1 MEHAQEREP
10 LVGGAAS
17 DPAEASDNQFLKNAS
32 SAVRA
37 GFIQKV
43 YGVLFAQLL
52 VTSVVAYP
60 FVGVPSVKLW
70 AQQQGFAMIVVCL
83 VLNIAFLCTLSC
95 RRDLA
100 RTVPTNYLLLFG
112 FTATEGVLVGVICSV
127 YTLNSIL
134 FAVAATS
141 FLVGGLSC
149 YAMYTKSDFTT
160 MGPYLFAALLVL
172 TIFGLFLAFF
182 PIPFLQ
188 TVYCCIGILLFS
200 FYLIYDTQLIMGKG
214 ELKLGIDDYI
224 LGALMLYVD
233 IIQLF
238 LYILQLFGNRS

>member
-1 MEHAQEREP
+1 
-10 LVGGAAS
+10 
-17 DPAEASDNQFLKNAS
+17 
-32 SAVRA
+32 
-37 GFIQKV
+37 
-43 YGVLFAQLL
+43 
-52 VTSVVAYP
+52 
-60 FVGVPSVKLW
+60 
-70 AQQQGFAMIVVCL
+70 MIVVCL
-83 VLNIAFLCTLSC
+83 VVNVAFLCTLTC
-95 RRDLA
+95 RRGELA
-100 RTVPTNYLLLFG
+100 RKVPTNYLLLFG

-160 MGPYLFAALLVL
+160 MGPYLFAAMLVL
-172 TIFGLFLAFF
+172 MIFGLFLAFF

-200 FYLIYDTQLIMGKG
+200 FYLIYDAQLIMGKY
-214 ELKLGIDDYI
+214 KLGIDDYI

-233 IIQLF
+233 
-238 LYILQLFGNRS
+238 

>member
-10 LVGGAAS
+10 LIGGT
-17 DPAEASDNQFLKNAS
+17 DPAADSENQFLKDAS
-32 SAVRA
+32 TAVRA

-43 YGVLFAQLL
+43 YGILFAQLL
-52 VTSVVAYP
+52 LTAIVAYP
-60 FVGVPSVKLW
+60 FVGIHSVKMW
-70 AQQQGFAMIVVCL
+70 ARQQGFPLLVVCL
-83 VLNIAFLCTLSC
+83 VLNIAFLCSLSC
-95 RRDLA
+95 CQDLA
-100 RTVPTNYLLLFG
+100 RKVPTNYLLLFG

-127 YTLNSIL
+127 YTINSIL

-160 MGPYLFAALLVL
+160 MGPYLFAAMMVL
-172 TIFGLFLAFF
+172 MIFGLFLAFF

-188 TVYCCIGILLFS
+188 TVYCCIGIMLFS

-214 ELKLGIDDYI
+214 ELALGIDDYV
-224 LGALMLYVD
+224 LGALTLYMD
-233 IIQLF
+233 IIQIF
-238 LYILQLFGNRS
+238 LYILQLLGNRDD